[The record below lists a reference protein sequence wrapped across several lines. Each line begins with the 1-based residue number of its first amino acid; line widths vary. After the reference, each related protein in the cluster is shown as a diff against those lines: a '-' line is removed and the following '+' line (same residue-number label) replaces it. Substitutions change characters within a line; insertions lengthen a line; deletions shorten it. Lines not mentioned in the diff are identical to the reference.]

1 MTKLSGLK
9 AGLFLKQLLDDIN
22 PSSLLECYNLSD
34 EENCFTAG
42 HTQTNQFSPAAPCF
56 RGLSL
61 PPRTIPGWKKRVCNT
76 FIFLPGPSHRQIR

>member
-9 AGLFLKQLLDDIN
+9 ASLFLKQLLDDIN

-42 HTQTNQFSPAAPCF
+42 HTQTNQFP
-56 RGLSL
+56 R
-61 PPRTIPGWKKRVCNT
+61 PPRAPRAYLTRPEQFRAGKESVILFFSPRT
-76 FIFLPGPSHRQIR
+76 FPPSNSID